1 MLTLTE
7 NATTVVQAITEQN
20 SQADGAGLRISH
32 EGSDQNALAV
42 APAEAPEPGVWAG
55 WIIFGS
61 VMLMLMGSFQLIL
74 GITALVRSGY
84 YAVPSADL
92 LVSVNYTAWGWTHVA
107 LGALAWAAA
116 FGLLVGAMWARVSAV
131 ILAGLSALV
140 NMAFVEAYPV
150 WSLTVIVLNV
160 IVIYAITTHGAELKN
175 TRG

>member
-1 MLTLTE
+1 MSDTPTAPRSQE
-7 NATTVVQAITEQN
+7 ATIPPQQTRGQEEITRTPTTP
-20 SQADGAGLRISH
+20 SRR
-32 EGSDQNALAV
+32 
-42 APAEAPEPGVWAG
+42 AEAPEPGVWAG

-74 GITALVRSGY
+74 GITALVHSGY

-131 ILAGLSALV
+131 VLAGLSALV
-140 NMAFVEAYPV
+140 NMAFVEAYPL